1 MISILMSFMVDDEE
15 DVDGFGVILRD
26 DLEELAHNPFFFFFF
41 EKMAGKIRVK
51 KKTWPS
57 FCLQLLQGLK
67 NLYFFSFLKPIFCS
81 MKHKIKAN
89 IDHRLYFFDILILIR

>member
-41 EKMAGKIRVK
+41 
-51 KKTWPS
+51 
-57 FCLQLLQGLK
+57 
-67 NLYFFSFLKPIFCS
+67 
-81 MKHKIKAN
+81 
-89 IDHRLYFFDILILIR
+89 